1 MSVKNTNNDLMKF
14 LRSLEEEHEDLN
26 KLLSDVNLMS
36 DFDEVTL
43 HRLKKQKLL
52 LKDKIALLK
61 SQIHPDI
68 IA

>member
-1 MSVKNTNNDLMKF
+1 MSVKNTNSDLMK
-14 LRSLEEEHEDLN
+14 LLYSLEEEHADLN
-26 KLLSDVNLMS
+26 KLLSDAESMS

-52 LKDKIALLK
+52 LKDKIAIIK